1 MMLSRNWDLVV
12 VVVATAVF
20 ALWNRGGR
28 GRESGERGGCEVW
41 LAVEMR
47 SVGFEL

>member
-12 VVVATAVF
+12 VVVAAAF

-47 SVGFEL
+47 SVGFEP